1 MVAYLLSRLVV
12 LVFGTLYPAYYSYK
26 AVKTRN
32 VKEYVKWMMYW
43 IVFAIFSCVET
54 VADIFAS
61 ILPFYYEI
69 KILFIFWL
77 ISPWTK
83 GSTYLYRKC
92 IHPALSKKEQEID
105 EYINQA
111 SKRGYEALKRVG
123 RNGMTLAAN
132 AVMTSAIKAPFLL
145 IRARKFRSYLTEE
158 QGQSSLLDQLKVY
171 SGIAMAA
178 GTMEEQKRLPPP
190 ETDSQE
196 EEEVVIMDKS
206 KRGARSQQDESDLG
220 TMLTPELHDLDYGA
234 STHGDLLQSLDKL
247 DNRLREEKEHEHYLR
262 SSEWGH
268 EDIHHQPDNDW
279 DDRPDKDLEYLISD
293 QYQGL
298 PPQPKPRAKPR
309 SPPRRKP
316 TPPSHPIDQDS
327 ESSDVERP
335 ATLRRSTSLRS
346 SNRSSRYS
354 SSENLATSRGRY
366 ASTENLTKRQL
377 NRRQEMMTRSLR
389 HSTRQSSNRDSQE
402 RRSPSQQ
409 K

>member
-43 IVFAIFSCVET
+43 IVFALFSCVET

-111 SKRGYEALKRVG
+111 STRGYEALKRVG

-132 AVMTSAIKAPFLL
+132 AVMTSAIK
-145 IRARKFRSYLTEE
+145 
-158 QGQSSLLDQLKVY
+158 GQTSLLDQIKVY
-171 SGIAMAA
+171 SGIAIAA
-178 GTMEEQKRLPPP
+178 GTAIEDRRLPPP
-190 ETDSQE
+190 EGGDSQDE
-196 EEEVVIMDKS
+196 DVIAIETS
-206 KRGARSQQDESDLG
+206 TRVTRSQQDETDMG

-247 DNRLREEKEHEHYLR
+247 DNRLREEREHEHYLR
-262 SSEWGH
+262 SGESEWGH
-268 EDIHHQPDNDW
+268 EDIHQQPDNDW
-279 DDRPDKDLEYLISD
+279 DRDDRPDKDLEYLISD
-293 QYQGL
+293 QYEDQ

-316 TPPSHPIDQDS
+316 TPPTHPIVDQDS

-346 SNRSSRYS
+346 SGKSRTYS
-354 SSENLATSRGRY
+354 STENLSTSRGRY

-377 NRRQEMMTRSLR
+377 SRRQEMMSRSLR
-389 HSTRQSSNRDSQE
+389 HSTRQTSNRDAQE
-402 RRSPSQQ
+402 RRPPSHQ